1 MKKQYKRLAI
11 VLLAA
16 LGASTTAVADET
28 KGFYVQGD
36 VGLANLKVDGGDKFK
51 LRNTFKSLKKS
62 YKESGFMPRISAGY
76 DFGDFRLAGDYTHY
90 KTLSD
95 GVKESNNSLDLKVK
109 AHGVGVSGIYDIPLQ
124 SSLQP
129 YVGARLSV
137 NKIKAEARASVAG
150 FKGFASDSETKVG
163 IGAMAGLGYKLN
175 DNMTLDMGY
184 RFNRLTSDLKAHEAS
199 LGLRYTF
206 R

>member
-1 MKKQYKRLAI
+1 MKKPYKRLAL
-11 VLLAA
+11 VLLAT
-16 LGASTTAVADET
+16 LGASTAAVADEV

-36 VGLANLKVDGGDKFK
+36 VGLANLKVDGGEKFK
-51 LRNTFKSLKKS
+51 LRNTFKSLKNS

-90 KTLSD
+90 KTVSD
-95 GVKESNNSLDLKVK
+95 GVKEGNNSLDVKVK
-109 AHGVGVSGIYDIPLQ
+109 ARGVGVSAIYDIPLQ
-124 SSLQP
+124 SNFQP

-137 NKIKAEARASVAG
+137 NKIKGEARAAGAG
-150 FKGFASDSETKVG
+150 FRSFASDSETKVG
-163 IGAMAGLGYKLN
+163 IGAMAGLGYKIN
-175 DNMTLDMGY
+175 DNMTVDMGY

-199 LGLRYTF
+199 VGLRYTF